1 MPGTVKNITVEDV
14 EFSFRWCP
22 PGKFTMGSPETEPDR
37 QCNEILRDVTFE
49 SGFWILA
56 TPVTQR
62 QFMLTKKRNPAAF
75 CSTGSF
81 RRRVVDLDT
90 SEFPID
96 NVSWNAAAICCR
108 KLSQK
113 LRKAK
118 EPFYFDLPTEQE
130 WEYACRAGT
139 STPFFWG
146 DTWSPD
152 KANCCDY
159 KLDISRLHD
168 ALDGVT
174 DLNDAMS
181 RLFKTFG
188 ASVLDDAP
196 RPYDLKRPTPVG
208 SYPPNAWGIYDM
220 HGNIQE
226 WVADWY
232 PGYEDCPELF
242 AEYRFSDSTEESL
255 AREYPRERSKIYR
268 GGSWYNSPWFAR
280 SARRDFT
287 SPDSKSWKFG
297 FRVVLRD
304 ATPEVATARKRT
316 AASG

>member
-1 MPGTVKNITVEDV
+1 MNHSAETRPAGAVKTLVIEDV
-14 EFSFRWCP
+14 PFSFRWCP

-96 NVSWNAAAICCR
+96 NVSWNAAAIYCR

-139 STPFFWG
+139 STP
-146 DTWSPD
+146 
-152 KANCCDY
+152 
-159 KLDISRLHD
+159 
-168 ALDGVT
+168 
-174 DLNDAMS
+174 
-181 RLFKTFG
+181 
-188 ASVLDDAP
+188 
-196 RPYDLKRPTPVG
+196 
-208 SYPPNAWGIYDM
+208 
-220 HGNIQE
+220 
-226 WVADWY
+226 
-232 PGYEDCPELF
+232 
-242 AEYRFSDSTEESL
+242 
-255 AREYPRERSKIYR
+255 
-268 GGSWYNSPWFAR
+268 
-280 SARRDFT
+280 
-287 SPDSKSWKFG
+287 
-297 FRVVLRD
+297 
-304 ATPEVATARKRT
+304 
-316 AASG
+316 

>member
-1 MPGTVKNITVEDV
+1 
-14 EFSFRWCP
+14 
-22 PGKFTMGSPETEPDR
+22 MGSPETEPHR
-37 QCNEILRDVTFE
+37 RRNEILRDVTFE

-75 CSTGSF
+75 CSTGSY

-90 SEFPID
+90 SEFPIE
-96 NVSWNAAAICCR
+96 NVSWNAAAIYCR

-118 EPFYFDLPTEQE
+118 EPFYFDLPTEEE

-146 DTWSPD
+146 DTWSLD
-152 KANCCDY
+152 KANCNGRSPYGPTAPLWD
-159 KLDISRLHD
+159 D
-168 ALDGVT
+168 DGFT
-174 DLNDAMS
+174 LE
-181 RLFKTFG
+181 
-188 ASVLDDAP
+188 
-196 RPYDLKRPTPVG
+196 RPTPVG

-220 HGNIQE
+220 HGNISE

-232 PGYEDCPELF
+232 PAYEDSPDCPELF
-242 AEYRFSDSTEESL
+242 ADWCYPDSTEESL
-255 AREYPRERSKIYR
+255 AQEFPRERFKILR
-268 GGSWYNSPWFAR
+268 GGSWYSGAWAAR
-280 SARRDFT
+280 SAYRAFVSSDLKDET
-287 SPDSKSWKFG
+287 FG

-304 ATPEVATARKRT
+304 VE
-316 AASG
+316 

>member
-1 MPGTVKNITVEDV
+1 MPENTPETRPAGAVKTLVVEDV
-14 EFSFRWCP
+14 PFSFRWAP
-22 PGKFTMGSPETEPDR
+22 PGTFTMGSPETEPDR

-75 CSTGSF
+75 CSTGA
-81 RRRVVDLDT
+81 RRRYVVGLDT
-90 SEFPID
+90 SEFPIE
-96 NVSWNAAAICCR
+96 NVSWNAAAIYCR

-174 DLNDAMS
+174 DLNDATS

-188 ASVLDDAP
+188 ASP

-255 AREYPRERSKIYR
+255 AQEYPRERFKIYR
-268 GGSWYNSPWFAR
+268 GGSWREGAWAAR
-280 SARRDFT
+280 SAARGFVSADLK
-287 SPDSKSWKFG
+287 DWNFG

-304 ATPEVATARKRT
+304 VE
-316 AASG
+316 

>member
-1 MPGTVKNITVEDV
+1 
-14 EFSFRWCP
+14 
-22 PGKFTMGSPETEPDR
+22 MGSPETEPHR
-37 QCNEILRDVTFE
+37 RRNEIHRDVTFE

-62 QFMLTKKRNPAAF
+62 QFMLTKKRSPAAF
-75 CSTGSF
+75 CSTGSY

-96 NVSWNAAAICCR
+96 NVSWNAAAIYCR

-152 KANCCDY
+152 KANCCGFE
-159 KLDISRLHD
+159 LDTSRLDD
-168 ALDGVT
+168 ALAGVT

-188 ASVLDDAP
+188 ASILDDAP
-196 RPYDLKRPTPVG
+196 RPNDLKRPTPVG

-220 HGNIQE
+220 HGNISE
-226 WVADWY
+226 WCADWY
-232 PGYEDCPELF
+232 PAYEDCPEMF
-242 AEYRFSDSTEESL
+242 AQEREDGISEESL
-255 AREYPRERSKIYR
+255 AREYPRERFKIYR

-287 SPDSKSWKFG
+287 SPNSKGWDFG

-304 ATPEVATARKRT
+304 ITQEVATARKRT
-316 AASG
+316 VADG

>member
-1 MPGTVKNITVEDV
+1 MNHSAETRPAGAVKTLVIEDV
-14 EFSFRWCP
+14 EFSFRWAP
-22 PGKFTMGSPETEPDR
+22 PGKFTMGSPETEPHR
-37 QCNEILRDVTFE
+37 RRNEILREVTIK

-81 RRRVVDLDT
+81 RRRVVDHDT

-96 NVSWNAAAICCR
+96 NVSWDAAAIYCR

-152 KANCCDY
+152 KANC
-159 KLDISRLHD
+159 
-168 ALDGVT
+168 DGRKPYGPT
-174 DLNDAMS
+174 APLW
-181 RLFKTFG
+181 
-188 ASVLDDAP
+188 DD
-196 RPYDLKRPTPVG
+196 DGFTLERPTPVG

-220 HGNIQE
+220 HGNILE

-232 PGYEDCPELF
+232 PAYEDSPDCPELF
-242 AEYRFSDSTEESL
+242 ADWRYPDSTEESL
-255 AREYPRERSKIYR
+255 AQEFPRERFKIIR
-268 GGSWYNSPWFAR
+268 GGAWRSGAWAAR
-280 SARRDFT
+280 SAGRSFVSSDLK
-287 SPDSKSWKFG
+287 DEAFG

-304 ATPEVATARKRT
+304 VE
-316 AASG
+316 

>member
-1 MPGTVKNITVEDV
+1 MNHSAETRPAGAVKTLVIEDV
-14 EFSFRWCP
+14 EFSFRWAP
-22 PGKFTMGSPETEPDR
+22 PGKFTMGSPETELYR
-37 QCNEILRDVTFE
+37 NRNEVLRDVTFE

-81 RRRVVDLDT
+81 HYRVVDLDT

-96 NVSWNAAAICCR
+96 NVSWNAAAIYCR

-118 EPFYFDLPTEQE
+118 EPFSFDLPTEEE

-152 KANCCDY
+152 KANCNGRSPYGPTAPLWD
-159 KLDISRLHD
+159 D
-168 ALDGVT
+168 DGFT
-174 DLNDAMS
+174 LE
-181 RLFKTFG
+181 
-188 ASVLDDAP
+188 
-196 RPYDLKRPTPVG
+196 RPTPVG
-208 SYPPNAWGIYDM
+208 SYPPNAWGLYDM
-220 HGNIQE
+220 HGNISE

-232 PGYEDCPELF
+232 PAYEDSPECPELF
-242 AEYRFSDSTEESL
+242 AEWRLPDSAEESL
-255 AREYPRERSKIYR
+255 AREFPRERYKIFR
-268 GGSWYNSPWFAR
+268 SGSWREGAWAAR
-280 SARRDFT
+280 SAARGFVSADLKDW
-287 SPDSKSWKFG
+287 SFG

-304 ATPEVATARKRT
+304 IE
-316 AASG
+316 

>member
-1 MPGTVKNITVEDV
+1 
-14 EFSFRWCP
+14 
-22 PGKFTMGSPETEPDR
+22 MGSPETELYR
-37 QCNEILRDVTFE
+37 NRNEVLREVTIK

-81 RRRVVDLDT
+81 RYRVVDLDT

-96 NVSWNAAAICCR
+96 NVSWNAAAIYCR

-118 EPFYFDLPTEQE
+118 EPFSFDLPTEEE

-152 KANCCDY
+152 KANCNGRSPYGPTAPLWD
-159 KLDISRLHD
+159 D
-168 ALDGVT
+168 DGFT
-174 DLNDAMS
+174 LE
-181 RLFKTFG
+181 
-188 ASVLDDAP
+188 
-196 RPYDLKRPTPVG
+196 RPTPVG

-220 HGNIQE
+220 HGNISE

-232 PGYEDCPELF
+232 PAYEDSPDCPELF
-242 AEYRFSDSTEESL
+242 ADWRYPDSTEESL
-255 AREYPRERSKIYR
+255 AQEFPRERYKIFR
-268 GGSWYNSPWFAR
+268 GGSWREGAWAAR
-280 SARRDFT
+280 SAARGFVSADLK
-287 SPDSKSWKFG
+287 DWNFG

-304 ATPEVATARKRT
+304 TE
-316 AASG
+316 

>member
-1 MPGTVKNITVEDV
+1 MPENTPETRPAGAVKTLVIEDV
-14 EFSFRWCP
+14 PFSFRWAP
-22 PGKFTMGSPETEPDR
+22 PGKFWMGSPETEVMRLDH
-37 QCNEILRDVTFE
+37 ETLHEVTIAN
-49 SGFWILA
+49 GFWILA

-62 QFMLTKKRNPAAF
+62 QFILTKKRNPAAF
-75 CSTGSF
+75 CSTGA
-81 RRRVVDLDT
+81 RRRYVVGLDT
-90 SEFPID
+90 SEFPIE
-96 NVSWNAAAICCR
+96 NISWNAAAIFCR

-118 EPFYFDLPTEQE
+118 EPFYFDLPTEEE

-152 KANCCDY
+152 KANCDGQFPY
-159 KLDISRLHD
+159 GPKAPSVDFNAVRLE
-168 ALDGVT
+168 
-174 DLNDAMS
+174 
-181 RLFKTFG
+181 
-188 ASVLDDAP
+188 
-196 RPYDLKRPTPVG
+196 RPTPVG

-220 HGNIQE
+220 HGNISE

-242 AEYRFSDSTEESL
+242 ADRRRSDSTEKSL
-255 AREYPRERSKIYR
+255 AQEYPRERFKIYR

-287 SPDSKSWKFG
+287 YPDSKGWKFG

-304 ATPEVATARKRT
+304 VEPKVAAPRKP
-316 AASG
+316 AP

>member
-1 MPGTVKNITVEDV
+1 MPKNTPETRPAGAVKTLVVEDV
-14 EFSFRWCP
+14 EFSFRWAP
-22 PGKFTMGSPETEPDR
+22 PGKFTMGSPETEPR
-37 QCNEILRDVTFE
+37 RRRNEILRDVTFE

-96 NVSWNAAAICCR
+96 NVSWNAAAIYCR

-118 EPFYFDLPTEQE
+118 EPFSFDLPTEQE

-146 DTWSPD
+146 DAWSPD
-152 KANCCDY
+152 KANC
-159 KLDISRLHD
+159 
-168 ALDGVT
+168 DGRKPYGPT
-174 DLNDAMS
+174 APLW
-181 RLFKTFG
+181 
-188 ASVLDDAP
+188 DD
-196 RPYDLKRPTPVG
+196 DGFTLERPTPVG

-220 HGNIQE
+220 HGNISE

-242 AEYRFSDSTEESL
+242 AEWRLPDSTEESL
-255 AREYPRERSKIYR
+255 AREFPRERYKIFR
-268 GGSWYNSPWFAR
+268 GGSWREGAWFAR
-280 SARRDFT
+280 SAARGFVSADLKDWT
-287 SPDSKSWKFG
+287 FG

-304 ATPEVATARKRT
+304 VE
-316 AASG
+316 

>member
-1 MPGTVKNITVEDV
+1 MPENTPETRPAGAVKTLVIEDV
-14 EFSFRWCP
+14 AFSFRWAP
-22 PGKFTMGSPETEPDR
+22 PGKFTMGSPETEVMRVDH
-37 QCNEILRDVTFE
+37 ETLHDVTFE

-62 QFMLTKKRNPAAF
+62 QFMLTKKRNPAEF

-81 RRRVVDLDT
+81 RRRVVNLDT
-90 SEFPID
+90 SEFPIE
-96 NVSWNAAAICCR
+96 NVSWNAAKTYCR

-118 EPFYFDLPTEQE
+118 DPFYFDLPTDEE

-152 KANCCDY
+152 KANCDGQFPY
-159 KLDISRLHD
+159 GPKAPSVDFNAVRLE
-168 ALDGVT
+168 
-174 DLNDAMS
+174 
-181 RLFKTFG
+181 
-188 ASVLDDAP
+188 
-196 RPYDLKRPTPVG
+196 RPTPVG

-255 AREYPRERSKIYR
+255 AREYPRERCKIYR

-304 ATPEVATARKRT
+304 APPSK
-316 AASG
+316 

>member
-1 MPGTVKNITVEDV
+1 MPENAPETRPAGAIKTLVIEDV
-14 EFSFRWCP
+14 PFSFRWAP
-22 PGKFTMGSPETEPDR
+22 PGKFWMGSPETELYR
-37 QCNEILRDVTFE
+37 NRNEVLREVTIK

-81 RRRVVDLDT
+81 HYRVVDLDT

-96 NVSWNAAAICCR
+96 NVSWNAAAIYCR

-146 DTWSPD
+146 DTWNPD
-152 KANCCDY
+152 KANCNGRSPYGPTAPLWD
-159 KLDISRLHD
+159 D
-168 ALDGVT
+168 DGFT
-174 DLNDAMS
+174 LE
-181 RLFKTFG
+181 
-188 ASVLDDAP
+188 
-196 RPYDLKRPTPVG
+196 RPTPVG

-220 HGNIQE
+220 HGNISE

-232 PGYEDCPELF
+232 PAYEDCPEMF
-242 AEYRFSDSTEESL
+242 AQEREDGISEESL
-255 AREYPRERSKIYR
+255 AEDFPRETCRIYR
-268 GGSWYNSPWFAR
+268 GGSWYDSPWFAR
-280 SARRDFT
+280 SAQRGVTINSLKGWDI
-287 SPDSKSWKFG
+287 G

-304 ATPEVATARKRT
+304 ATPSK
-316 AASG
+316 

>member
-1 MPGTVKNITVEDV
+1 MSHSAETRPAGAVKTLVIEDV
-14 EFSFRWCP
+14 EFSFRWAP
-22 PGKFTMGSPETEPDR
+22 PGTFTMGSPETELYR
-37 QCNEILRDVTFE
+37 NRNEVLREVTIK

-81 RRRVVDLDT
+81 HYRVVDLDT

-96 NVSWNAAAICCR
+96 NVSWNAAAIYCR

-118 EPFYFDLPTEQE
+118 EPFSFDLPTEEE

-152 KANCCDY
+152 KANCNGRSPYGPTAPLWD
-159 KLDISRLHD
+159 D
-168 ALDGVT
+168 DGFT
-174 DLNDAMS
+174 LE
-181 RLFKTFG
+181 
-188 ASVLDDAP
+188 
-196 RPYDLKRPTPVG
+196 RPTPVG

-220 HGNIQE
+220 HGNISE

-232 PGYEDCPELF
+232 PAYEDSPDCPELF
-242 AEYRFSDSTEESL
+242 ADWRYPDSTEESL
-255 AREYPRERSKIYR
+255 AQEFPRERYKIFR
-268 GGSWYNSPWFAR
+268 GGSWREGAWAAR
-280 SARRDFT
+280 SAARGFVSADLKDWT
-287 SPDSKSWKFG
+287 FG

-304 ATPEVATARKRT
+304 VE
-316 AASG
+316 